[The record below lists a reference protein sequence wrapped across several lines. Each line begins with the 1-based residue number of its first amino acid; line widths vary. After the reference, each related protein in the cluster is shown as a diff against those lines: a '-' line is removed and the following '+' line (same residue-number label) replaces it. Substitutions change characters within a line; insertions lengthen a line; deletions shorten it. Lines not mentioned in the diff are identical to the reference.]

1 MLIGIC
7 DDEKEV
13 RMFLGKKVKSVCPE
27 AEIILFLDIHMPGQS
42 GMETAE
48 TFRETN
54 KNTVIIFVTA
64 LEEYVYQAFDVGA
77 FHYLVKPF
85 DDRKFKEVLLK
96 AAGQYREKE
105 KLKAPE
111 KGRYLLL
118 KAGGVHTKVPF
129 DDIVY
134 AEVFNRKVTIHG
146 REGTN
151 HKIEQMDVYYEL
163 ASVMFSIIVILATVY
178 LIVWFM
184 SPFFNNGRYAWE
196 AGAVY
201 LAVMLIIYCIPYE
214 MLGMVPDVA
223 ALLAVFAVLYVR
235 EKGDR
240 YGQNIFLLLIMHLI
254 KWFAHGILLP
264 FREVLYQEILFSS
277 TFLSQSELVYFGLYL
292 IIEITYFVLR
302 FVLMYYLS
310 YMMERAYIYKK
321 EAMGKGELGLLLA
334 VPLSV
339 MTGYLA
345 FTFFFE
351 TYLADMNRYIQDIR
365 RLKHDM
371 GNHVVILEN
380 LFQKDLHQEAIGYLL
395 KLETEFHET
404 AAELKTGNPI
414 TDVIIMEKE
423 KEAARKGIAFYHDF
437 HFPEGSAIDVFD
449 ISVILSNA
457 LNNAIEGAAS
467 CQDPYIKVSSYHK
480 KNVYMIEFRNN
491 FNGKLIFSEKDRL
504 PVTSCVKIG
513 LMVYSHQK
521 KFVSDKG
528 AF

>member
-1 MLIGIC
+1 M
-7 DDEKEV
+7 
-13 RMFLGKKVKSVCPE
+13 
-27 AEIILFLDIHMPGQS
+27 
-42 GMETAE
+42 
-48 TFRETN
+48 
-54 KNTVIIFVTA
+54 
-64 LEEYVYQAFDVGA
+64 
-77 FHYLVKPF
+77 
-85 DDRKFKEVLLK
+85 
-96 AAGQYREKE
+96 
-105 KLKAPE
+105 
-111 KGRYLLL
+111 
-118 KAGGVHTKVPF
+118 
-129 DDIVY
+129 
-134 AEVFNRKVTIHG
+134 
-146 REGTN
+146 
-151 HKIEQMDVYYEL
+151 EQMDIYYGL
-163 ASVMFSIIVILATVY
+163 ASVMFSITVILATAY

-184 SPFFNNGRYAWE
+184 RPFLNNGRYAWE

-201 LAVMLIIYCIPYE
+201 FVVMLIIYCIPYE
-214 MLGMVPDVA
+214 VLGMVPDVA

-235 EKGDR
+235 EKGDQC
-240 YGQNIFLLLIMHLI
+240 GQKIFLLVIVYLI
-254 KWFAHGILLP
+254 KWFAHGIILP

-277 TFLSQSELVYFGLYL
+277 TFLSQPELVYFGLYL
-292 IIEITYFVLR
+292 IIEITYFALR

-351 TYLADMNRYIQDIR
+351 TYLADMNRYIQDIHREYNWIKALYQVVSFGAIFSVVVFFQKIKESHRQENEGAVLKEQMESMKRYLSEVEVLYQDIR

-380 LFQKDLHQEAIGYLL
+380 LFQKDLHQEAMGYLL

-404 AAELKTGNPI
+404 AEELKTGNPV

-423 KEAARKGIAFYHDF
+423 KEAARKGIAFCHDF

-467 CQDPYIKVSSYHK
+467 CQDSYINVSSYHK

-504 PVTSCVKIG
+504 PVTSKEDQKEHGYG
-513 LMVYSHQK
+513 LSSIRKVARKYFGDMEIEQNGKEFLLYVMLMLK
-521 KFVSDKG
+521 
-528 AF
+528 

>member
-1 MLIGIC
+1 M
-7 DDEKEV
+7 
-13 RMFLGKKVKSVCPE
+13 
-27 AEIILFLDIHMPGQS
+27 
-42 GMETAE
+42 
-48 TFRETN
+48 
-54 KNTVIIFVTA
+54 
-64 LEEYVYQAFDVGA
+64 
-77 FHYLVKPF
+77 
-85 DDRKFKEVLLK
+85 
-96 AAGQYREKE
+96 
-105 KLKAPE
+105 
-111 KGRYLLL
+111 
-118 KAGGVHTKVPF
+118 
-129 DDIVY
+129 
-134 AEVFNRKVTIHG
+134 
-146 REGTN
+146 
-151 HKIEQMDVYYEL
+151 EQMDIYYEL
-163 ASVMFSIIVILATVY
+163 ASVVFSITVILATAY

-184 SPFFNNGRYAWE
+184 RPFLNNSRCAWE

-201 LAVMLIIYCIPYE
+201 FVVMLVIYCIPYE
-214 MLGMVPDVA
+214 ILGMIPDAA
-223 ALLAVFAVLYVR
+223 ALLAVFVVLYVR

-240 YGQNIFLLLIMHLI
+240 YGQNIFLLLIVYLI

-277 TFLSQSELVYFGLYL
+277 FILRQSELVYFGLYL
-292 IIEITYFVLR
+292 IIEIVYFVLR
-302 FVLMYYLS
+302 FVLMYYLA

-334 VPLSV
+334 APLSI
-339 MTGYLA
+339 MAGNLA

-351 TYLADMNRYIQDIR
+351 TYLADMNRYIQDIHREYNWIKALYQLVSFGAIFSVVVFSQKIKESHKQEKEGAVLKEQMESMKRYLSEVETLYQDIR

-380 LFQKDLHQEAIGYLL
+380 LFQKDLHQEAMGYLQ
-395 KLETEFHET
+395 KLEAEFHET

-414 TDVIIMEKE
+414 TDVIVMEKA

-437 HFPEGSAIDVFD
+437 HFPEGNAIDVFD

-504 PVTSCVKIG
+504 PVTSKEDQKEHGYGLSSIRKVTRKYFGDMEVEQNGKEFVLYVMLMSCV
-513 LMVYSHQK
+513 MS
-521 KFVSDKG
+521 S
-528 AF
+528 